1 MANPIEELIFFN
13 KLSETATVLGKKVK
27 WHTLDGD
34 EHLSAMS
41 ASARA
46 YDDLSRL
53 HLLKIEKLS
62 RAIESVNDVP
72 WMQIIKEEE
81 QGKMTPIMKAREII
95 GKWQKS
101 VIDYFYYH
109 YEQLEAK
116 ANKELE
122 QFDTSFF
129 QKTPPTSG

>member
-46 YDDLSRL
+46 MDDLTRL
-53 HLLKIEKLS
+53 HLFKIEKLS
-62 RAIESVNDVP
+62 RAIETIDGIP
-72 WMQIIKEEE
+72 WMQLIKDEE
-81 QGKMTPIMKAREII
+81 KDRTTPTTKAREVI

-101 VIDYFYYH
+101 VIDYFYYQ
-109 YEQLEAK
+109 YEQLEVK
-116 ANKELE
+116 ANNEL
-122 QFDTSFF
+122 QKMTTSFF
-129 QKTPPTSG
+129 QQAPNITG